1 MTLADRCRLLLAGLH
16 NSEND
21 ATLVFERERYRD
33 VMRAALRD
41 PDVRA
46 AVATLPAD
54 FQWDR
59 WAR

>member
-1 MTLADRCRLLLAGLH
+1 MTLEAQCRLLLAGLH

-21 ATLVFERERYRD
+21 PTLVFERQRYRD
-33 VMRAALRD
+33 AMQAALRD

-46 AVATLPAD
+46 AIAMLPAD
-54 FQWDR
+54 FDR